1 MNWVRKRRRIE
12 YESGD
17 TMVATTMKKMLRHNN
32 TTSEVE
38 AGQGGR
44 CRRVQGFT
52 LIELMLVIG
61 VMVAL
66 TAVTLPAFRSLKE
79 GNRESGGINA
89 VSAALNS
96 ARTIAVRK
104 GHDVAVMFM
113 FDVKRQVCSM
123 QLIEEAGLTYDA
135 DDRSGG
141 WGKATIFIP
150 VKGQAPMELPKG
162 AAVFGYG
169 YGATRLSNAD
179 PKNPWNWYAELGQ
192 FYEQQKNNPE
202 LKGRDPWLFPR
213 TDVRMTA
220 RDGKLS
226 EAKPVDVELLDSFIV
241 RFSPEGTVVSSAE
254 ELSVGSTSEANDGY
268 LELNALHSDND
279 RQWKEKSHKW
289 SPQVLNIG
297 NGKYEVIAEV
307 HVRSVPFLAV
317 VDLYKLGAEIG
328 VRSPWLTV
336 GEKHAREGD
345 HAVWNANGNGDPD
358 HVETDKWIRENA
370 TILTFN
376 RYTGN
381 VMKEFRR

>member
-1 MNWVRKRRRIE
+1 
-12 YESGD
+12 
-17 TMVATTMKKMLRHNN
+17 MKKTLRYKN
-32 TTSEVE
+32 TSEEIEVGRE
-38 AGQGGR
+38 GQ

-96 ARTIAVRK
+96 ARSIAVRK

-113 FDVKRQVCSM
+113 FDVNRQVCSM
-123 QLIEEAGLTYDA
+123 QLIEEEGLTYDA
-135 DDRSGG
+135 NGKKGDR

-169 YGATRLSNAD
+169 YGATRLSNAK
-179 PKNPWNWYAELGQ
+179 PNEPSNWYTELGQ
-192 FYEQQKNNPE
+192 FYEQRKNDPE

-226 EAKPVDVELLDSFIV
+226 EAKLDDVELLDSFIV
-241 RFSPEGTVVSSAE
+241 RFSSKGTVVSSAE
-254 ELSVGSTSEANDGY
+254 ELGVGSESEANDGY

-279 RQWKEKSHKW
+279 PQWKEKSHRW

-297 NGKYEVIAEV
+297 NGKYEVIPEV

-336 GEKHAREGD
+336 GKEHALEGD
-345 HAVWNANGNGDPD
+345 HAVWDANGNGLPD

-381 VMKEFRR
+381 IMKEFRR